1 MNLTTTYII
10 IIIIILLLIFCITKY
25 DHYCKNKKLE
35 NLPTLDT
42 RNGCMVYPN
51 IYLGN
56 AKFASDIDLLKSLGI
71 THIINAAIETPN
83 YFTEFKYL
91 HLEMYDGP
99 QENAKRY
106 FQTSKQF
113 IDDAL
118 HNNGKVLIH
127 CWAGISRS
135 TTILTYYLM
144 KTLNIS
150 LEEALKI
157 IRKCRPIAN
166 PNYGFIKQL
175 QTI

>member
-1 MNLTTTYII
+1 V
-10 IIIIILLLIFCITKY
+10 TKY
-25 DHYCKNKKLE
+25 KNKKLE
-35 NLPTLDT
+35 NLPTLDS
-42 RNGCMVYPN
+42 RDGCMVYPN

-71 THIINAAIETPN
+71 THIINSAIEIPN

-91 HLEMYDGP
+91 HLEMYDTP

-106 FQTSKQF
+106 FKTSKQF

-118 HNNGKVLIH
+118 HDNGKVLIH
-127 CWAGISRS
+127 CRAGVSRS
-135 TTILTYYLM
+135 VTILTYYLM
-144 KTLNIS
+144 KTLNIT
-150 LEEALKI
+150 LEEALKL